1 MERRDNVK
9 RFIIHF
15 NAEKSIDIDLLEQQL
30 HSLYKY
36 DNINLDEKSFYNDL
50 NNCNLR
56 ATTFNLAKKSF
67 IKAISMALDQY
78 GISLENFDIFSID
91 SYSSYDIRMIFDKGF
106 YGRLLRKE
114 IREGVDNFTEKRMNF
129 LQRACRVPL
138 AAASYTPKNFFLN
151 KGKLTKSSAYK
162 KMLDDLMTWE
172 KDIVER
178 LVMQLRSDCI
188 G

>member
-9 RFIIHF
+9 RFVIHF

-36 DNINLDEKSFYNDL
+36 DNINLNEESFYNDL

-67 IKAISMALDQY
+67 VKALSMTLDQY
-78 GISLENFDIFSID
+78 GISLEDFDISSVD
-91 SYSSYDIRMIFDKGF
+91 LNSSYIKRMIFDKGF

-138 AAASYTPKNFFLN
+138 AAVAYEPKNFFLN
-151 KGKLTKSSAYK
+151 KEKLTKSSAYK
-162 KMLDDLMTWE
+162 RTLDDLVTWE

-178 LVMQLRSDCI
+178 FVMQLRSECI